1 MAISTKEGKDGQIAP
16 PLSETPPDVPK
27 TPTQRS
33 SPGVS
38 VPLARV
44 LLFVPFL
51 GCGFYNVAMW
61 FQVNA

>member
-1 MAISTKEGKDGQIAP
+1 MATSTKEGKDGQIASP
-16 PLSETPPDVPK
+16 QSETPPDVPK

-38 VPLARV
+38 IPLARV
-44 LLFVPFL
+44 LLLVPFP
-51 GCGFYNVAMW
+51 GCGFCNFVMR